1 MSRPWGGI
9 KQCYNAAVRL
19 SVRPM
24 PLAQNGAFCGYGY
37 YSTLTG
43 NPMLE
48 VIPTGQRGRAASGSS
63 QNWRGHIVSP
73 SLERYLVVCAIPC
86 FTGLWLHIG
95 LL

>member
-1 MSRPWGGI
+1 
-9 KQCYNAAVRL
+9 
-19 SVRPM
+19 
-24 PLAQNGAFCGYGY
+24 
-37 YSTLTG
+37 
-43 NPMLE
+43 MLE

-63 QNWRGHIVSP
+63 QNWREHIVSP